1 MYESQTYEAIL
12 QRMLDRVP
20 NDVDKRQGSIIY
32 DALAPAAVELAQ
44 IYIELDINIDL
55 SYADTA
61 TGEYL
66 ERRTSEFGVNRKQA
80 TFAKRK
86 GLFYASGDV
95 LMDAPIG
102 SRFSIGDL
110 NYEVTEKVSTG
121 QFILT
126 SETIGS
132 VGNEPFGSLIPI
144 DYIENLARAELTDIL
159 IAGADEET
167 DEPLRNRYFGAVN
180 EQPFGGNV
188 ADYKQNIQD
197 IDGVGGVKIYPTWQ
211 GGGTV
216 KATIISSDYNVPST
230 QLVNDVQTLIDPT
243 INSGLGIGQAPIGHQ
258 VTIFGVTSSTIN
270 TSAKLVLQSGTTLG
284 QVQQDVED
292 AINAYLLLL
301 RQTWKDE
308 TSTTVRISQI
318 ESRILAVNGVLDVSE
333 TALNG
338 TASNVSLTSDQI
350 PIMGTVTLSE

>member
-1 MYESQTYEAIL
+1 MYESQTYETIL

-44 IYIELDINIDL
+44 MYIELDTNIEL

-66 ERRTSEFGVNRKQA
+66 DRRTNEFGINRKQA

-95 LMDAPIG
+95 LMDVPIN
-102 SRFSIGDL
+102 SRYSIGDL
-110 NYEVTEKVSTG
+110 NYTVTEKISLG

-126 SETIGS
+126 SETVGTA
-132 VGNEPFGSLIPI
+132 GNEPFGSLIPI
-144 DYIENLARAELTDIL
+144 EYIDNLARAELTDIL
-159 IAGADEET
+159 VAGADEET
-167 DEPLRNRYFGAVN
+167 DEPLRNRYFEAVN
-180 EQPFGGNV
+180 EQPFGGNI
-188 ADYKQNIQD
+188 ADYKQKIQA

-216 KATIISSDYNVPST
+216 KATIISSDYNPPST
-230 QLVNDVQTLIDPT
+230 ELISEVQTFIDPT
-243 INSGLGIGQAPIGHQ
+243 INSGQGLGQAPIGHQ
-258 VTIFGVTSSTIN
+258 VTIFGATSSTVN
-270 TSAKLVLQSGTTLG
+270 VSTKVVLQAGTTIG

-292 AINAYLLLL
+292 TLNAYLLLL
-301 RQTWKDE
+301 RQGWKDE
-308 TSTTVRISQI
+308 TTTIVRISQI
-318 ESRILAVNGVLDVSE
+318 ESRILTVSGILDVSD
-333 TALNG
+333 TLLNG
-338 TASNVSLTSDQI
+338 SATNVTLTGDQI
-350 PIMGTVTLSE
+350 PALGTVALSE